1 MKRDLRDQAIR
12 ALKQALQEVSGIKVK
27 GIQTESAGGH
37 GAQNIVANIDIYG
50 HERML
55 VCKVGESTQ
64 TLRIRRTLRDL
75 SRAVEDRAEGTMPI
89 LIAPKLSQEAQLLCT
104 ENHAGFVDLEGNVR
118 LVMKEFFIA
127 KRSLPQRQSL
137 PPQAEPLPTSE
148 TARLAHIA

>member
-1 MKRDLRDQAIR
+1 MKSDLRDQAIK

-27 GIQTESAGGH
+27 RIQTESAGRH

-50 HERML
+50 HDRML
-55 VCKVGESTQ
+55 VCKVRESTQ
-64 TLRIRRTLRDL
+64 PLKIRRTLKDLCRD
-75 SRAVEDRAEGTMPI
+75 VEDCAEGTMPI

-104 ENHAGFVDLEGNVR
+104 ENHAGFLDLEGNVR

-127 KRSLPQRQSL
+127 KRSLPQRQTP

-148 TARLAHIA
+148 TARFAHVA